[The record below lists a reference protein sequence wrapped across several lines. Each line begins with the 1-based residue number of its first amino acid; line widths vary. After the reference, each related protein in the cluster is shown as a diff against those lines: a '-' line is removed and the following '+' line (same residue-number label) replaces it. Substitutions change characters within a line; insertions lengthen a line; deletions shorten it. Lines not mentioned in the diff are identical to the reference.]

1 MSRFSFSVEIE
12 SDCILVIKPK
22 GALDFHT
29 VGILK
34 QAIYPLAISEEI
46 TDIVF
51 DYSDVNYSDSS
62 AFGLL
67 LKLNRTVDGE
77 VSVINANPFL
87 KKLFKISGFDT
98 VFFRDKDEDRD
109 YIA

>member
-1 MSRFSFSVEIE
+1 MSQFSFTVEIE
-12 SDCILVIKPK
+12 NDTLLIVRPK

-34 QAIYPLAISEEI
+34 EAIYPLAIGEEI
-46 TDIVF
+46 TDIIF
-51 DYSDVNYSDSS
+51 DYADVDYSDSS

-67 LKLNRTVDGE
+67 LKLNRTVEGE
-77 VSVINANPFL
+77 VSVINAKPFL

-98 VFFRDKDEDRD
+98 VFFKDEHPG
-109 YIA
+109 YAS